1 MNIVQQVISAI
12 KEQFEGD
19 ASGHDWYHI
28 ERVLNV
34 SRYLQSKEGGDLEI
48 IELAALLH
56 DISDHKFNGG
66 KLDEGGRV
74 AFDLLTSFGYP
85 KERAELV
92 RYIVDNV
99 SYKGVETE
107 VEMKTLEGQIVQ
119 DADRLDAIGAIG
131 VGRTFAY
138 GGHKGQPMH
147 DPLLVPKLHH
157 SFEDYAKSKGTT
169 INHFYEK
176 LLLLASRL
184 NTQTACEMGEKRH
197 QLMVD
202 FLDSFLSEWHFNPEN
217 EI

>member
-1 MNIVQQVISAI
+1 MNIVDQVISAI
-12 KEQFEGD
+12 KSQFEGD

-34 SRYLQSKEGGDLEI
+34 SRYIQSKEGGDLEI

-66 KLDEGGRV
+66 ILDEGGRV
-74 AFDLLTSFGYP
+74 AFDLLVSFGYP
-85 KERAELV
+85 ENRAELV

-99 SYKGVETE
+99 SFKGAETDA
-107 VEMKTLEGQIVQ
+107 EMKSLEGKIVQ

-138 GGHKGQPMH
+138 GGHKGQPMY
-147 DPLLVPKLHH
+147 DPKLKPKLHD
-157 SFEDYAKSKGTT
+157 SFEEYATSQGTT
-169 INHFYEK
+169 VNHFYEK
-176 LLLLASRL
+176 LLLLATRL
-184 NTQTACEMGEKRH
+184 NTPTACEMGKRRH

-217 EI
+217 EL